1 MKNTEKKEYRITV
14 RLSPEELNSIEAKA
28 ETAHM
33 ALSTYIRA
41 CALRHKVV
49 VVEGVKECNSEL
61 KAIGRNLNQL
71 TVLAHEGRIQL
82 VNLDGVESALEKN
95 YIGIQQLA
103 ELARR

>member
-1 MKNTEKKEYRITV
+1 MKSNEKKESRITV

-82 VNLDGVESALEKN
+82 VNLEGVESALEKN

-103 ELARR
+103 DMERR

>member
-1 MKNTEKKEYRITV
+1 MKSNEKKEYRITV
-14 RLSPEELNSIEAKA
+14 RLSPEELKSIEAKA

-82 VNLDGVESALEKN
+82 VNLDGVESALEKS
-95 YIGIQQLA
+95 YVGIQRLA
-103 ELARR
+103 ELERR

>member
-14 RLSPEELNSIEAKA
+14 RLSPEELSNIEAKA

-33 ALSTYIRA
+33 ALITYIRA

-82 VNLDGVESALEKN
+82 VDLDGVESALEKS

-103 ELARR
+103 ELERR

>member
-1 MKNTEKKEYRITV
+1 MKSNKKKEYRITV

-71 TVLAHEGRIQL
+71 TVLAHEGRVQL

-103 ELARR
+103 ELERR

>member
-1 MKNTEKKEYRITV
+1 MKSNKKKEYRITV

-103 ELARR
+103 ELERR

>member
-1 MKNTEKKEYRITV
+1 MKSNEKKEYRITV

-33 ALSTYIRA
+33 ALSPYIRA

-82 VNLDGVESALEKN
+82 VNLEGVESALEKN

-103 ELARR
+103 ELERR

>member
-1 MKNTEKKEYRITV
+1 MKNTKKKEYRITV
-14 RLSPEELNSIEAKA
+14 RLSPEELERIEAKA

-33 ALSTYIRA
+33 AISTYIRA

-49 VVEGVKECNSEL
+49 VVDGVKECNSEL

-82 VNLDGVESALEKN
+82 ADLTATENALEKN
-95 YIGIQQLA
+95 YIALL
-103 ELARR
+103 ELKEKERR

>member
-14 RLSPEELNSIEAKA
+14 RLSPEELSNIEAKA

-82 VNLDGVESALEKN
+82 VNLDGVESALEQN

-103 ELARR
+103 ELERR

>member
-1 MKNTEKKEYRITV
+1 MKNTENKEYRITV
-14 RLSPEELNSIEAKA
+14 RLSPEELERIETKA

-33 ALSTYIRA
+33 PVSTYMRA
-41 CALRHKVV
+41 CALRHKVIV
-49 VVEGVKECNSEL
+49 MEGVKERSSEL

-103 ELARR
+103 ELERR

>member
-1 MKNTEKKEYRITV
+1 MKSNEKKEYRITI
-14 RLSPEELNSIEAKA
+14 RLSPEELSNIEAKA

-33 ALSTYIRA
+33 ALSSYMRA

-49 VVEGVKECNSEL
+49 VVEGVKECASEL

-82 VNLDGVESALEKN
+82 VNLEGVESALEKN
-95 YIGIQQLA
+95 YIGIQRLA
-103 ELARR
+103 ELERR

>member
-1 MKNTEKKEYRITV
+1 MKSNEKKEYRITI

-49 VVEGVKECNSEL
+49 VVDGVKACNSEL

-82 VNLDGVESALEKN
+82 VNLEGVESALEKN

-103 ELARR
+103 ELERR

>member
-1 MKNTEKKEYRITV
+1 MKSNEKKEYRITV

-49 VVEGVKECNSEL
+49 VVEGVKECAFEL

-82 VNLDGVESALEKN
+82 VNLEGVESALEKN

-103 ELARR
+103 ELERR

>member
-1 MKNTEKKEYRITV
+1 MKSNEKKEYRITV

-41 CALRHKVV
+41 CALRHKVI
-49 VVEGVKECNSEL
+49 VVEGIKECNSEL

-82 VNLDGVESALEKN
+82 VNLDSVESALEQN

-103 ELARR
+103 ELERR

>member
-1 MKNTEKKEYRITV
+1 MKSNEKKEYRITV
-14 RLSPEELNSIEAKA
+14 RLSPEELNCIEAKA

-82 VNLDGVESALEKN
+82 VNLEGVESALEKN
-95 YIGIQQLA
+95 YIGIQRLA
-103 ELARR
+103 ELERR

>member
-1 MKNTEKKEYRITV
+1 MKSNEKKEYRITV

-33 ALSTYIRA
+33 ALSTYVRA

-61 KAIGRNLNQL
+61 KAVGRNLNQL

-103 ELARR
+103 ELERR

>member
-1 MKNTEKKEYRITV
+1 MKSNKKKEYRITV

-82 VNLDGVESALEKN
+82 VNLEGVESALEKN

-103 ELARR
+103 ELERR

>member
-1 MKNTEKKEYRITV
+1 MKSNEKKEYRITV
-14 RLSPEELNSIEAKA
+14 RFSPEELNSIEEKA

-33 ALSTYIRA
+33 ALSTYMRA

-49 VVEGVKECNSEL
+49 VVEGVKECASEL

-82 VNLDGVESALEKN
+82 VNLEGVESALEKN

-103 ELARR
+103 ELERR

>member
-1 MKNTEKKEYRITV
+1 MKSNEKKEYRITV

-33 ALSTYIRA
+33 ALSTYVRA

-49 VVEGVKECNSEL
+49 VVEGVKECTSEL

-82 VNLDGVESALEKN
+82 VNLDSVENALEKN

-103 ELARR
+103 ELERR

>member
-1 MKNTEKKEYRITV
+1 MKSNEKKEYRITV

-49 VVEGVKECNSEL
+49 VVEGVKECASEL

-82 VNLDGVESALEKN
+82 VNLEGVESALEKN
-95 YIGIQQLA
+95 YIGIQRLA
-103 ELARR
+103 ELERR

>member
-1 MKNTEKKEYRITV
+1 MKSNEKKEYRITV

-49 VVEGVKECNSEL
+49 VVEGVKECASEL

-82 VNLDGVESALEKN
+82 VNLEGVESALEKN

-103 ELARR
+103 ELERR

>member
-1 MKNTEKKEYRITV
+1 MKSNKKKEYRITV

-82 VNLDGVESALEKN
+82 VNLEGVENALEKN

-103 ELARR
+103 ELERR

>member
-1 MKNTEKKEYRITV
+1 MKSNEKKEYRITV

-49 VVEGVKECNSEL
+49 VVEGVKECASEL

-82 VNLDGVESALEKN
+82 VNLEGVENALEKN

-103 ELARR
+103 ELERR

>member
-1 MKNTEKKEYRITV
+1 MKSNEKKEYRITV
-14 RLSPEELNSIEAKA
+14 RLSPEESKSIEAKA

-82 VNLDGVESALEKN
+82 VNLEGVEGALEKN
-95 YIGIQQLA
+95 YIGIQRLA
-103 ELARR
+103 ELERR

>member
-1 MKNTEKKEYRITV
+1 MKSNEKKEYRITV

-61 KAIGRNLNQL
+61 KAIGRNLNQM

-82 VNLDGVESALEKN
+82 VNLEGVESALEKN

-103 ELARR
+103 ELERR

>member
-1 MKNTEKKEYRITV
+1 MKRNEKKEYRITV

-82 VNLDGVESALEKN
+82 INLEGVESALEKN

-103 ELARR
+103 ELERR

>member
-1 MKNTEKKEYRITV
+1 MKSNEKKEYRITV
-14 RLSPEELNSIEAKA
+14 RLSPEELKSIEAKA

-49 VVEGVKECNSEL
+49 VVEGVKECASEL

-82 VNLDGVESALEKN
+82 VNLEGVESALEKN

-103 ELARR
+103 ELERR

>member
-1 MKNTEKKEYRITV
+1 MKSNKKKEYRITV

-49 VVEGVKECNSEL
+49 VVEGVKEYNSEL

-82 VNLDGVESALEKN
+82 VNLDSVESALEKN

-103 ELARR
+103 EMERR

>member
-49 VVEGVKECNSEL
+49 VVESVKECNSEL

-103 ELARR
+103 ELERR

>member
-1 MKNTEKKEYRITV
+1 MKSNEKKKYRITV

-82 VNLDGVESALEKN
+82 VNLEGVESALEKN

-103 ELARR
+103 ELERR

>member
-1 MKNTEKKEYRITV
+1 MKSNEKKEYRITV

-71 TVLAHEGRIQL
+71 TVLAHGGRIQL
-82 VNLDGVESALEKN
+82 VNLEGVENALEKN

-103 ELARR
+103 ELERR

>member
-1 MKNTEKKEYRITV
+1 MKSNEKKEYRITV

-33 ALSTYIRA
+33 ALSSYMRA

-49 VVEGVKECNSEL
+49 VVEGVKECASEL

-82 VNLDGVESALEKN
+82 VNLEGVESALEKN
-95 YIGIQQLA
+95 YIGIQHLA
-103 ELARR
+103 ELERR

>member
-1 MKNTEKKEYRITV
+1 MKSNEKKDYRITV

-95 YIGIQQLA
+95 YIGIQRLA
-103 ELARR
+103 ELERR

>member
-1 MKNTEKKEYRITV
+1 MESNEKKEYRITV

-82 VNLDGVESALEKN
+82 INLDGVESALEKN

-103 ELARR
+103 ELERR

>member
-1 MKNTEKKEYRITV
+1 MKSNEKKEYRITV

-71 TVLAHEGRIQL
+71 TVLAHEGHIQL
-82 VNLDGVESALEKN
+82 VNLEGVESALEKN

-103 ELARR
+103 ELERR

>member
-1 MKNTEKKEYRITV
+1 MKSNEKKEYRITV

-41 CALRHKVV
+41 CALRHKVI

-71 TVLAHEGRIQL
+71 TVLAHEGRVQL
-82 VNLDGVESALEKN
+82 VNLEGVENALEKN

-103 ELARR
+103 ELERR

>member
-1 MKNTEKKEYRITV
+1 MKSNEKKEYRITV
-14 RLSPEELNSIEAKA
+14 RLSPEELKSIEAKA

-49 VVEGVKECNSEL
+49 VVEGVKECASEL

-82 VNLDGVESALEKN
+82 VNLDSVESALEKN

-103 ELARR
+103 ELERR

>member
-1 MKNTEKKEYRITV
+1 MKSNEKKEYRITV
-14 RLSPEELNSIEAKA
+14 RLSPEELKSIKAKA

-82 VNLDGVESALEKN
+82 VNLEGIESALEKN

-103 ELARR
+103 ELERR

>member
-1 MKNTEKKEYRITV
+1 MKSNKKKEYRITV

-82 VNLDGVESALEKN
+82 VNLEGVESALEKN
-95 YIGIQQLA
+95 YIGIHQLA
-103 ELARR
+103 ELERR

>member
-1 MKNTEKKEYRITV
+1 MKSNEKKEYRITV
-14 RLSPEELNSIEAKA
+14 RLSPEELSNIEAKA

-82 VNLDGVESALEKN
+82 VNLDGVESALEKS

-103 ELARR
+103 ELERR